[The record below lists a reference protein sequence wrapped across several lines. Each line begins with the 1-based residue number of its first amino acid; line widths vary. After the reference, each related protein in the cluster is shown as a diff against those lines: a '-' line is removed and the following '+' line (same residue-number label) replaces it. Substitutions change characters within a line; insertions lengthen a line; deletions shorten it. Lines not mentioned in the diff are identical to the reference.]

1 MAMQPTKEEQAQVKL
16 AQLIGAAMAE
26 LTTPA
31 YLQRMQFLARD
42 RRTKY
47 LAHIEAGFTEAQAL
61 ELCRV

>member
-1 MAMQPTKEEQAQVKL
+1 MQQTKEEQEQVKL

-31 YLQRMQFLARD
+31 YLHRMQFLARD
-42 RRTKY
+42 RRAKF

-61 ELCRV
+61 ELCRG